1 MRQHCIPDKKREATL
16 LGITKEKKTPKI
28 SEHLRLFLVLCLYLP
43 YLTEQWGHLCISFPF
58 FCLFTYGA
66 SSSCPEIWFRLKE
79 SEIVALQWFPESP
92 GADTDDFAW
101 VISVRYFSSSP
112 YLWLL
117 WLLFSFSA
125 MPHWFSAIFMQGKR
139 WFMVQSWSYVCFLL
153 LSVRRLTSCSSGQEE
168 GKLFLPFIAKKVGG
182 LHEWI

>member
-112 YLWLL
+112 DLWLL
-117 WLLFSFSA
+117 WFLLASLQCPTDFQQFSCRGRDGLWYKAGLMSVF
-125 MPHWFSAIFMQGKR
+125 
-139 WFMVQSWSYVCFLL
+139 YCFLSEDWL
-153 LSVRRLTSCSSGQEE
+153 HV
-168 GKLFLPFIAKKVGG
+168 PVVKKRGSYFCP
-182 LHEWI
+182 L